1 MLERLSGEYNRGY
14 TKGIQD
20 IIEVFDYIQGDLKH
34 HKKRLTEKLAKD
46 LLKCCLENR
55 ERLRESVNGFIRY
68 NGKTEQFE
76 FYENREKG
84 CNGDD

>member
-1 MLERLSGEYNRGY
+1 MFERLSGEYNRGY

-20 IIEVFDYIQGDLKH
+20 IIEVFDYIQSYLKH

-46 LLKCCLENR
+46 LLKYCLENR

-76 FYENREKG
+76 FCEPGEG
-84 CNGDD
+84 I

>member
-1 MLERLSGEYNRGY
+1 MFERLSGEYNRGY

-68 NGKTEQFE
+68 NGKTAQFE
-76 FYENREKG
+76 FFEPGEWM
-84 CNGDD
+84 